1 MPLAVAYMAVDASAL
16 ARSDR
21 KGKAAVVLHMHKDC
35 LWEMGKGGEPP
46 ELPAEEQEAVVHDE
60 DAEDDAPGS
69 GVATPPPASEA
80 DDEEP
85 PKNLGGDHV
94 EEEKDEDAG
103 PSLKP
108 EGERFPFISPKRP

>member
-1 MPLAVAYMAVDASAL
+1 MGDGEGWGAS
-16 ARSDR
+16 
-21 KGKAAVVLHMHKDC
+21 GAAC
-35 LWEMGKGGEPP
+35 R
-46 ELPAEEQEAVVHDE
+46 EQETVVHD
-60 DAEDDAPGS
+60 DVAEDNAPGS
-69 GVATPPPASEA
+69 GVATPPPASEV

-108 EGERFPFISPKRP
+108 EGERFPLLSPKRP